1 MRSQKGNTMTDETQ
15 RVTAAELR
23 QIVEKYE
30 RLEAEKKDIA
40 DQQKETMQE
49 AKARGYCVKT
59 LRKLIAD
66 RKKTPDELQ
75 EERAVLEM
83 YENALG
89 MA

>member
-1 MRSQKGNTMTDETQ
+1 MTDKTQ
-15 RVTAAELR
+15 QVTADELR
-23 QIVEKYE
+23 SFVERLE
-30 RLEAEKKDIA
+30 HLEAEKQDIA
-40 DQQKETMQE
+40 DLQKETMQE

-66 RKKTPDELQ
+66 RKKSPDELA

-83 YENALG
+83 YESALG

>member
-1 MRSQKGNTMTDETQ
+1 MTDETQ

-30 RLEAEKKDIA
+30 RLEVEKKDIA
-40 DQQKETMQE
+40 DLQKETMQE
-49 AKARGYCVKT
+49 AKARGYCVKA
-59 LRKLIAD
+59 LRKIIAD
-66 RKKTPDELQ
+66 RKKSADELA

-83 YENALG
+83 YESALG